1 MTVFEATSRE
11 LPRTEEQITKTSSLM
26 NLRFFRSIIPL
37 IASSAYKRREKF
49 CIRLMRFS
57 WIIPTAFWVEYYL
70 NFSLICPSFLKLL
83 GLQGQRHLRWELQL
97 TSVNKSKLPNPKN
110 VWSSH
115 ELCFIMRLTYLFD
128 IHKTNGRRTLE
139 YLITVHKHV
148 RTELFHCHVE
158 HSN

>member
-1 MTVFEATSRE
+1 MICGFPLNCE
-11 LPRTEEQITKTSSLM
+11 
-26 NLRFFRSIIPL
+26 NFR
-37 IASSAYKRREKF
+37 KF
-49 CIRLMRFS
+49 CALHCREASHRFS

-158 HSN
+158 HSNWCKNPWIWLFTISSPSSNCPS